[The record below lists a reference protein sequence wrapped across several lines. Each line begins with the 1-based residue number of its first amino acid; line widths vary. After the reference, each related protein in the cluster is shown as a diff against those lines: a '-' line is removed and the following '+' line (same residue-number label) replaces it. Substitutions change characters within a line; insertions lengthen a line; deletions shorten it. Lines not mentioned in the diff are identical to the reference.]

1 MAFSVALLLTHINN
15 TLRLIGEQPLLN
27 STSTLGDL
35 CKQAL
40 DEALLT
46 VVQETRHSSFSLL
59 LPQTATNAD
68 YLQPA
73 FALPARVTQVDAIFY
88 QAPLTTPTRLVKLK
102 PGALETLALN
112 YRYCIIGNSVYIGN
126 VISRPATLRL
136 KCWQAPALPALD
148 TDNLAID
155 SDVVPAFEATAAA
168 TLASSYLDDLS
179 QANTLAERAQ
189 QLVARLRLRAG
200 ATRDTIRYR

>member
-1 MAFSVALLLTHINN
+1 MAQLLTHINN

-27 STSTLGDL
+27 SSGTLGDL

-46 VVQETRHSSFSLL
+46 VVQETRHSSFSTL
-59 LPQTATNAD
+59 LPQIATNTD

-73 FALPARVTQVDAIFY
+73 FVLPSRVTQVDAIYF
-88 QAPLTTPTRLVKLK
+88 QAPNTSPTRLVKLK

-112 YRYCIIGNSVYIGN
+112 YRYCIVGNSVYVGN
-126 VISRPATLRL
+126 VIARPAALRL
-136 KCWQAPALPALD
+136 KCWQAPVLPTND
-148 TDNLAID
+148 GDNLAID

-168 TLASSYLDDLS
+168 TLATSYLDDLS

>member
-1 MAFSVALLLTHINN
+1 MAALLTHVNN

-27 STSTLGDL
+27 TTGTLGDL

-46 VVQETRHSSFSLL
+46 VVQETRHSSFSSIASF
-59 LPQTATNAD
+59 TASNAD

-73 FALPARVTQVDAIFY
+73 FVLPARVAQVDALFY
-88 QAPLTTPTRLVKLK
+88 QAPNTTPTRLVKLK

-112 YRYCIIGNSVYIGN
+112 YRFCIIGNSVYVGN
-126 VISRPATLRL
+126 VISRPADFRL
-136 KCWQAPALPALD
+136 VCWQAPALPSLDTDVLALD
-148 TDNLAID
+148 TDVAPT
-155 SDVVPAFEATAAA
+155 VEAVAAA
-168 TLASSYLDDLS
+168 TLASSYLDDLA
-179 QANTLAERAQ
+179 QQNTLKTRAQ
-189 QLVARLRLRAG
+189 ELVQRLRLRAG

>member
-1 MAFSVALLLTHINN
+1 MALLLQHLNS

-46 VVQETRHSSFSLL
+46 VVQETRHSSFSVLL
-59 LPQTATNAD
+59 SQTATNAD

-73 FALPARVTQVDAIFY
+73 FVLPSRVTQVDAIFY
-88 QAPLTTPTRLVKLK
+88 QAPNTTPTRLVKLK

-112 YRYCIIGNSVYIGN
+112 YRYCIIGNSVYVGN
-126 VISRPATLRL
+126 IIARPAQLRL
-136 KCWQAPALPALD
+136 KCWQAPSLPTNDGD
-148 TDNLAID
+148 TLVID
-155 SDVVPAFEATAAA
+155 SDVVPAFEAVAAA
-168 TLASSYLDDLS
+168 TLATSYLDDLS
-179 QANTLAERAQ
+179 QASTLAKRAQ
-189 QLVARLRLRAG
+189 DLVARLRLRAG

>member
-1 MAFSVALLLTHINN
+1 VALLLQHLNN

-35 CKQAL
+35 TKQAL

-46 VVQETRHSSFSLL
+46 VVQETRHSSFSTLIAA
-59 LPQTATNAD
+59 TATNVD

-73 FALPARVTQVDAIFY
+73 FALPARVTQVDAVFY

-102 PGALETLALN
+102 PGTLETLALN
-112 YRYCIIGNSVYIGN
+112 YRYCIIGNSVYVGN
-126 VISRPATLRL
+126 VISRPASFRL
-136 KCWQAPALPALD
+136 KCWQAPALPTLD
-148 TDNLAID
+148 TDNLPLD

-168 TLASSYLDDLS
+168 TLATSYLDDLS
-179 QANTLAERAQ
+179 QAATLAKRAQ
-189 QLVARLRLRAG
+189 DLVARLRLRAG
-200 ATRDTIRYR
+200 ATRDTLRYR